1 MRIAAIDIGTNSIH
15 MVIAQSTSVTGFEVV
30 EREREVVQI
39 GRGSWSGGRLKPD
52 AIRRT
57 TDALSRFV
65 QLARGMQTDRI
76 LCTAT
81 AAVRE
86 SRNGGDFLRVAR
98 QVAGVTPRVIPGEEE
113 GRLIYLAVRRAIQ
126 LDEDPALM
134 IDIGGGS
141 MQLVVGNKEKLLLA
155 TGASLGALRLRETI
169 LESDPPTNRE
179 LRELRRTVRKR
190 ARAALEKVLEREPVS
205 FYGSSGSI
213 HALAQAVSW
222 EETGAGIEHI
232 NGHLLPLEGLQRLTR
247 KLARMTESER
257 AALRG
262 LDPKR
267 AEIILPGAVVLQHVL
282 EEVEAEGITIS
293 DFGVREGLVIDY
305 LDRHAEEITAL
316 DKVEDVRLR
325 SVYGLVRKF
334 HDDERHLRH
343 VATLS
348 LALFDGLERE
358 HGLGSDSRDLLHY
371 AALLHDVGEAIGHD
385 SHAEHSRYV
394 ILNGN
399 LRGLSA
405 EHLAMVANVARYHG
419 TRRPKKSDEYF
430 RRLPKEQ
437 RRAVRWLA
445 ALLRIAEGLDRSHYQ
460 LVKGLQIRRG
470 SKSLTISVTAR
481 GDAQLEHWAAQGRAQ
496 LLSRLL
502 RTPVRIRMV
511 KASKPR
517 ESGVPKRRRSRAA
530 AARDVAPRRVVA
542 AGASPPLRVVRD
554 SGGANGGTDGGAHRA
569 TRRSRG
575 SSRGSAAAR

>member
-65 QLARGMQTDRI
+65 QLARRMQTDRI

-86 SRNGGDFLRVAR
+86 SRNGGEFLRVAR

-190 ARAALEKVLEREPVS
+190 ARAALEKVLEHEPTAV
-205 FYGSSGSI
+205 YGSSGSI

-232 NGHLLPLEGLQRLTR
+232 NGHLLPLDGLQRLTR

-385 SHAEHSRYV
+385 GHAEHSRYV

-419 TRRPKKSDEYF
+419 TRRPKKSDQYF
-430 RRLPKEQ
+430 RRLLKEQ

-481 GDAQLEHWAAQGRAQ
+481 GDAQLEYWAAQGRAQ

-502 RTPVRIRMV
+502 RTTVRIRMV

-517 ESGVPKRRRSRAA
+517 ESGAPQRRRSPAA
-530 AARDVAPRRVVA
+530 PARGVASPRVVA
-542 AGASPPLRVVRD
+542 GAASPPLRVVRD
-554 SGGANGGTDGGAHRA
+554 SGVASGGSGGGGPRA
-569 TRRSRG
+569 ASRSRG
-575 SSRGSAAAR
+575 STRGSAAAR